1 MANTG
6 GLVAR
11 SATASYDNALTFIP
25 SVGSRDGDGIYFH
38 QGSETEATRNRSPA
52 GAGQFATTTGA
63 VVFTSTHIECVSG
76 SAFLDSGHL
85 EVATYTAFSVF
96 QSSDTLVGGAH
107 QFHPFGNFD
116 GNSGSSIFLANHST
130 NPAPAARLRSQHYTG
145 GTNNNIATVNV
156 VDISQYVFAISC
168 ISETVSRIDDLTNGF
183 SNEITPVA
191 GARTVDATTMRIG
204 SSRSAAALGFGNVVA
219 TGYFPNRYFDATQ
232 RALIYADVK
241 AYLAQPAIG
250 IAI

>member
-52 GAGQFATTTGA
+52 GAGTFATTTGA
-63 VVFTSTHIECVSG
+63 VVFTSTHMECVSA
-76 SAFLDSGHL
+76 SAFLDTPHL
-85 EVATYTAFSVF
+85 EVETYTAFSVF
-96 QSSDTLVGGAH
+96 SSSDTFVGAAH
-107 QFHPFGNFD
+107 QPHPFGNFD
-116 GNSGSSIFLANHST
+116 GNSGSSIFVANHST
-130 NPAPAARLRSQHYTG
+130 LGAPAARLRNNAYTAS
-145 GTNNNIATVNV
+145 TNNIATVNV
-156 VDISQYVFAISC
+156 TNLTQYIFAISC
-168 ISETVSRIDDLTNGF
+168 VSVSAQFIRDMTNEFENDIVPAVG
-183 SNEITPVA
+183 S
-191 GARTVDATTMRIG
+191 RTIDATTMRIG
-204 SSRSAAALGFGNVVA
+204 SSRSLTATGTCNVVA